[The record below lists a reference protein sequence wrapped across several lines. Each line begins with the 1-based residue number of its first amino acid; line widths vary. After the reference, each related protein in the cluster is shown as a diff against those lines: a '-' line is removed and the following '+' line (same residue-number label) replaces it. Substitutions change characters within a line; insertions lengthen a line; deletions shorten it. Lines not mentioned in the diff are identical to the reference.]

1 MPQYNY
7 EEAQEALQY
16 LQKFTDTTPKTA
28 IISGSGL
35 GDIAEIIDSQTII
48 QAKEIPSWPSS
59 TAPGH
64 AGRIITGKVSGRPV
78 IMLQGR
84 LHYYEGYPLKAVTF
98 PERVLGMMGVKE
110 IIITNA
116 SGAVNMSLN
125 SGDIIAVR
133 DHINLMCSN
142 PLIGQNEPR
151 WNERFPDMTHAYNPE
166 LLAILKDMGIHQGV
180 YAALAGPSFET
191 PSEVRMLGILGAD
204 VVGMSTVPEVIVAN
218 SMGLKVCVLS
228 CVANMCAGIE
238 YGKLM
243 SGLEVLEVMRASAK
257 RLASIIKY
265 LIERLN
271 RESE

>member
-7 EEAQEALQY
+7 EEAQQAIEYIQDI
-16 LQKFTDTTPKTA
+16 TDIQPRTA

-35 GDIAEIIDSQTII
+35 GDIADIIDANAII
-48 QAKEIPSWPSS
+48 QAQDIPNWPSS

-64 AGRIITGKVSGRPV
+64 AGRIITGTVSGRPV

-84 LHYYEGYPLKAVTF
+84 LHYYEGYSLKAVTF
-98 PERVLGMMGVKE
+98 PTRALGMMGVRE

-116 SGAVNMSLN
+116 SGAISMSLN

-133 DHINLMCSN
+133 DHINLMGNN
-142 PLIGQNEPR
+142 PLIGQNDPR
-151 WNERFPDMTHAYNPE
+151 WNKRFPDMTRAYHPQ

-180 YAALAGPSFET
+180 YAAMSGPSFET
-191 PSEVRMLGILGAD
+191 PAEVRMLGILGAD
-204 VVGMSTVPEVIVAN
+204 VVGMSTVPEVITAN
-218 SMGLKVCVLS
+218 AMGMKVCVLS

-243 SGLEVLEVMRASAK
+243 SGQEVLDVMQASSK
-257 RLASIIKY
+257 KLAGIIKE

-271 RESE
+271 RESD